1 MVPTVTVSPTSPL
14 VEDVGERVVA
24 AITGHRHRVLLEQ
37 VVDDGTGPYRNGP
50 HTVGGSRGWHQDHV
64 MVQLIPTK
72 AGRTARALLEEDL
85 LDVMLSDSYPPVIR
99 LTVLPTSGAAL
110 R

>member
-1 MVPTVTVSPTSPL
+1 MTAEETIASQL
-14 VEDVGERVVA
+14 ERRISSLSA
-24 AITGHRHRVLLEQ
+24 GHRHRVLLDQ
-37 VVDDGTGPYRNGP
+37 VVDDGFGGFMNGP
-50 HTVGGSRGWHQDHV
+50 HVVGWVERVAPDHV
-64 MVQLIPTK
+64 MIRLVPTK

-85 LDVMLSDSYPPVIR
+85 LDVVLSDSYPPVIR